1 MDDERQQLP
10 EQKPE
15 GDDQKFSKIFH
26 SIPGAGEGAYMSS
39 KCQEAGQ
46 GILPRR
52 LLYSSKDLKFQH
64 KILMYIHRTSSLQL
78 LFTRGSAA
86 VRPMFEQ

>member
-26 SIPGAGEGAYMSS
+26 SIPGAVKARTCPVNVKKPARAYTP
-39 KCQEAGQ
+39 C
-46 GILPRR
+46 R

-64 KILMYIHRTSSLQL
+64 KILMYIHRPKLKFEMQL
-78 LFTRGSAA
+78 L
-86 VRPMFEQ
+86 